1 MEQRTPIP
9 TSLVIVAVLFI
20 LGGVCAAIEVVLSL
34 MHDHLNI
41 NFGVVGIFIGWG
53 LLRRRRGWRTCAL
66 VFVWIAMIGVAIGFV
81 LLAVARE
88 PQDLEVFG
96 RPAGHIPKEIALVVM
111 VIIFIISLWQ
121 YCVLTRSDVK
131 RLFGVM

>member
-20 LGGVCAAIEVVLSL
+20 LGGVCSATEVVVSL

-41 NFGVVGIFIGWG
+41 NLGV
-53 LLRRRRGWRTCAL
+53 L
-66 VFVWIAMIGVAIGFV
+66 
-81 LLAVARE
+81 
-88 PQDLEVFG
+88 
-96 RPAGHIPKEIALVVM
+96 

-121 YCVLTRSDVK
+121 YWVLRRSDVK